1 MCRFVAYAGP
11 ERTARALVFGGSH
24 PLVKQSWAPR
34 ELLYGSVNADGY
46 GVGWYD
52 EGRPVRI
59 ARVEPIWYDPDL
71 ERLLETVRS
80 SLVVASLRNATP
92 GIPLGPGAVA
102 PLVREGHLFVFNG
115 FVQDFRPR
123 FLRSFL
129 APLPDDLFGTL
140 RSTSDTEVLFLMSL
154 ARLREGAGPGEALAS
169 VVEAVCEA
177 VRDEGVEAQLNLL
190 LTDGERVAVTRA
202 SSVSDTNSLYLARD
216 PSLAPGG
223 IVVASEALSE
233 EPVWSPVDPQSL
245 VVAHRDGTVE
255 AEAL

>member
-11 ERTARALVFGGSH
+11 ERSARSLVFGGSH

-34 ELLYGSVNADGY
+34 ELLHGSVNADGY

-59 ARVEPIWYDPDL
+59 ARMEPIWYDPDL

-115 FVQDFRPR
+115 YVEEFGPRHLRR
-123 FLRSFL
+123 FLDT
-129 APLPDDLFGTL
+129 LPDDLFGTL
-140 RSTSDTEVLFLMSL
+140 RSASDTETLFLMAL
-154 ARLREGAGPGEALAS
+154 ARLRRGADPGEALAA
-169 VVEAVCEA
+169 VVGEVREAVGE
-177 VRDEGVEAQLNLL
+177 EGEAQLNLL
-190 LTDGERVAVTRA
+190 LADRERVAVTRA
-202 SSVSDTNSLYLARD
+202 SSVEATNSLYLARG
-216 PSLAPGG
+216 PSVAPGG
-223 IVVASEALSE
+223 AVVASEALSE
-233 EPVWSPVDPQSL
+233 EPVWTPVEPQSL
-245 VVAHRDGTVE
+245 VMAHVDGTVRV
-255 AEAL
+255 EAL

>member
-11 ERTARALVFGGSH
+11 KRAARALVFGGTH

-52 EGRPVRI
+52 DGRPVRI
-59 ARVEPIWYDPDL
+59 ARPEPIWYDPDL

-80 SLVVASLRNATP
+80 ALVVASLRNATP

-115 FVQDFRPR
+115 YIQEFGPRYLRR
-123 FLRSFL
+123 FLDTV
-129 APLPDDLFGTL
+129 PDDLFGTL
-140 RSTSDTEVLFLMSL
+140 RSASDTETLFLMAL
-154 ARLREGAGPGEALAS
+154 AHVRRGADPGEAL
-169 VVEAVCEA
+169 EAVIAEVREA
-177 VRDEGVEAQLNLL
+177 VGHEREAQLNLL
-190 LTDGERVAVTRA
+190 LADEERVAATRA
-202 SSVSDTNSLYLARD
+202 SSVEETNSLYLARD

-223 IVVASEALSE
+223 IVLASEALDD
-233 EPVWSPVDPQSL
+233 EPAWTPVEPQSL
-245 VVAHRDGTVE
+245 VVAHVDGTVRVRG
-255 AEAL
+255 L